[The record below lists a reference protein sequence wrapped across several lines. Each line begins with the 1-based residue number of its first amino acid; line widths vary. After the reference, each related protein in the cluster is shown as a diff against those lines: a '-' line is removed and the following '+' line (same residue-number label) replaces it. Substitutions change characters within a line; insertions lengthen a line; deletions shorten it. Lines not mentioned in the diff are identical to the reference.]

1 MKRIAL
7 ILSLLIATQAMADN
21 SSLNL
26 QLPSPSS
33 NYASDKFRA
42 GDLDCSNAIGG
53 GTNLEFGVTGIV
65 NGYQSPFDSG
75 PDNSSKDIGLFAR
88 IVIPLD
94 GPKERINCNT
104 LYQLEL
110 QKKRLEVL
118 KLQQELDQLRQL
130 QQGADVTNFQN

>member
-1 MKRIAL
+1 MRYG
-7 ILSLLIATQAMADN
+7 LLAFIVMAAPAFAEN

-26 QLPSPSS
+26 QLPNASQ
-33 NYASDKFRA
+33 NYQSDSIRA

-53 GTNLEFGVTGIV
+53 STNFEVGVTGIINNAV
-65 NGYQSPFDSG
+65 GPFGRDD
-75 PDNSSKDIGLFAR
+75 PFNPQSKDIGVYAR

-110 QKKRLEVL
+110 QKKRLEVQR
-118 KLQQELDQLRQL
+118 LQQELEALRNL
-130 QQGADVTNFQN
+130 QQGGFEN